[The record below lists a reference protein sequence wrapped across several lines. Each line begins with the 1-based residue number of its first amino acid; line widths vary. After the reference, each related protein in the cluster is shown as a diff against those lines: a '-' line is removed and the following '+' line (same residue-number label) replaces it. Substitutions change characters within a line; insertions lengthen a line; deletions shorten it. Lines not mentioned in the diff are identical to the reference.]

1 MHGKYFNK
9 FRCSFN
15 VDLNKD
21 IINRLKELEAQIIEK
36 AGLYINNKAGQFKL
50 YEQLQS
56 GILKLFFENN
66 RIDNNRN
73 KLILKISGIWET
85 DTNYGLTFKFTNV
98 NV

>member
-1 MHGKYFNK
+1 M
-9 FRCSFN
+9 
-15 VDLNKD
+15 
-21 IINRLKELEAQIIEK
+21 EEQIIEK
-36 AGLYINNKAGQFKL
+36 AGLHINNKVGQFKL

-56 GILKLFFENN
+56 GIIKLFFENN
-66 RIDNNRN
+66 KINNYNINTN